1 MAYKI
6 VKSSSGKEEPENK
19 SEVLVDSSSDLAGLP
34 ENLSP
39 GSIAYTATL
48 TSMWMKSLS
57 GTWEPIGGS

>member
-6 VKSSSGKEEPENK
+6 VKSSSGKEESENK
-19 SEVLVDSSSDLAGLP
+19 SEVLVDSSSDLADLP